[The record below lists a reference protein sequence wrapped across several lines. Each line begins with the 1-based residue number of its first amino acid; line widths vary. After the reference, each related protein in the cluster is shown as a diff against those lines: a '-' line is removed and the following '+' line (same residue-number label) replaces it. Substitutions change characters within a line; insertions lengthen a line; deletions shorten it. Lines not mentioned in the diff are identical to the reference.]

1 MNDHF
6 MMHHHTPFCSV
17 LLVLALITP
26 AMADQPS
33 SEHKPVCYPLESP
46 AVQDMIRIQRS
57 HRKDDRK
64 YEGYRTLFKDVTDTE
79 LLARLATAEV
89 ASAQCP
95 ELNETLLAAV
105 IGTLFNRLGGN
116 VNTAKPVVFRR
127 DQFASSMN
135 IYAHSAY
142 PVFLCPSSRHGELY
156 QKAFK
161 TFRLMEKGAYKNPLP
176 TASVNYYLHL
186 HFGQYRPNPTQWA
199 QWPVTLTLGRCATF
213 YRRPAP

>member
-1 MNDHF
+1 MRLSD
-6 MMHHHTPFCSV
+6 
-17 LLVLALITP
+17 AL
-26 AMADQPS
+26 
-33 SEHKPVCYPLESP
+33 
-46 AVQDMIRIQRS
+46 QR
-57 HRKDDRK
+57 RR
-64 YEGYRTLFKDVTDTE
+64 YRT
-79 LLARLATAEV
+79 LARLATAEV

-95 ELNETLLAAV
+95 ELNETLSPRSSEPFSMF
-105 IGTLFNRLGGN
+105 GWKC
-116 VNTAKPVVFRR
+116 NTAKPVVFRR